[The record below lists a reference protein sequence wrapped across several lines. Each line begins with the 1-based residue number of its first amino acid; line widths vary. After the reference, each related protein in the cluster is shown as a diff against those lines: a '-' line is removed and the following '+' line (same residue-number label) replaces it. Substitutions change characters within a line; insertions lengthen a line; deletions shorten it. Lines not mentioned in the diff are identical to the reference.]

1 MGALEQLIEIKRR
14 TVGDVRI
21 LKYRTYGTMLERLC
35 PEKLDVALKDMKKTE
50 ALDDKINRSHYAAW
64 TKKDLHL
71 QLKLMW
77 KLANGYDLED
87 SPKEIRWVKC
97 SLARRDRKL
106 PKNLFTDEE
115 IKAILKVATLRNK
128 AIISLLYES
137 GLRNSE
143 LCALKKND
151 VEFVKEGARIHVP
164 EGTKTGSRSILVI
177 DSEPLLASWL
187 ASHPIKNDD
196 APLFVNIHSKEI
208 RPMMKENIIKLLK
221 LTAKEA
227 GITHRVYPHL
237 LRHSSATK
245 LAKHLTEAQMK
256 AYFGWG
262 QDSSMA
268 ATYVHLSGKD
278 TDSGILSMHDIPVE
292 KEKAENKLEPKI
304 CKRCKKTN
312 MHDAELC
319 AYCGMSFDKEKAKS
333 DNISMQQQLEAM
345 KKQQEAQ
352 KKETESLAR
361 QLAALTVGTTK
372 RAPKAPI
379 DDKG

>member
-1 MGALEQLIEIKRR
+1 MGALEQLIELKKR

-21 LKYRTYGTMLERLC
+21 YKYLTYGKMLQRLS
-35 PEKLDVALKDMKKTE
+35 PEKLDVSLKDMKKTV
-50 ALDDKINRSHYAAW
+50 ALADKINRSHYAAW
-64 TKKDLHL
+64 TKKDLRL

-87 SPKEIRWVKC
+87 TPKEIRWVKC

-115 IKAILKVATLRNK
+115 IKKMLKVANLRNR

-151 VEFVKEGARIHVP
+151 VEFIKEGARIHVP
-164 EGTKTGSRSILVI
+164 EGTKTGSRSILII

-187 ASHPIKNDD
+187 ASHPIKKDD
-196 APLFVNIHSKEI
+196 APLFVSIHSKKI
-208 RPMMKENIIKLLK
+208 KPMCKENIIKLLK
-221 LTAKEA
+221 LTAIDA

-278 TDSGILSMHDIPVE
+278 TDAGILTMHNKPVE
-292 KEKAENKLEPKI
+292 KEKAENKLEPQI
-304 CKRCKKTN
+304 CKRCGKTN
-312 MHDAELC
+312 MHDVKMC
-319 AYCGMSFDKEKAKS
+319 GYCGLSFDKNEAKS
-333 DNISMQQQLEAM
+333 DNLSMQEEMAKMRKQIKQLLDAQVDE
-345 KKQQEAQ
+345 KK
-352 KKETESLAR
+352 KKR
-361 QLAALTVGTTK
+361 G
-372 RAPKAPI
+372 
-379 DDKG
+379 

>member
-1 MGALEQLIEIKRR
+1 MDALERLIDIKKR

-21 LKYRTYGTMLERLC
+21 KKYLTYGRMLQRFSKE
-35 PEKLDVALKDMKKTE
+35 ELDSALKSMKKTE
-50 ALDDKINRSHYAAW
+50 AIDDKINRSHYAAW
-64 TKKDLHL
+64 TRKDLHL

-77 KLANGYDLED
+77 KLANGYDLDD

-106 PKNLFTDEE
+106 PKNLFTDDE
-115 IKAILKVATLRNK
+115 IKTVLKVASLRNR

-187 ASHPIKNDD
+187 ATHPIKNDN
-196 APLFVNIHSKEI
+196 APLFVSVHSKKLE
-208 RPMMKENIIKLLK
+208 PMRKENIIKLLK
-221 LTAKEA
+221 TTSKEA

-268 ATYVHLSGKD
+268 ATYVHLSGRD
-278 TDSGILSMHDIPVE
+278 TDSGILSMHNVPVE
-292 KEKAENKLEPKI
+292 KEKAENKLEPQI
-304 CKRCKKTN
+304 CKRCGKTN
-312 MHDAELC
+312 MHDAEMC

-333 DNISMQQQLEAM
+333 DFISMQEEMAAMRKEQATARKQLKQLLDAQVDEKE
-345 KKQQEAQ
+345 KK
-352 KKETESLAR
+352 K
-361 QLAALTVGTTK
+361 
-372 RAPKAPI
+372 
-379 DDKG
+379 DKLLREKI